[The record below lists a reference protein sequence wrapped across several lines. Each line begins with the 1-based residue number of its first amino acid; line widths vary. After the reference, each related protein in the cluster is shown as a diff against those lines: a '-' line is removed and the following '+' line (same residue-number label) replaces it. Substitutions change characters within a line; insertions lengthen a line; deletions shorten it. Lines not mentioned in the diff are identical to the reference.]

1 MARWDAAVLDRRQSA
16 GWRNNKNPG
25 GLGRRDFRQH
35 QPLAMPMATIVMV
48 VVMGMTDAHAN
59 RTNMHADN
67 GGIGG
72 GGHQAQSNN

>member
-1 MARWDAAVLDRRQSA
+1 
-16 GWRNNKNPG
+16 
-25 GLGRRDFRQH
+25 
-35 QPLAMPMATIVMV
+35 MPMAMIVVIVMMV
-48 VVMGMTDAHAN
+48 VADAHAN

>member
-1 MARWDAAVLDRRQSA
+1 VLDRRQSA

-35 QPLAMPMATIVMV
+35 QPLAMPMAMIMMV
-48 VVMGMTDAHAN
+48 VVMVADANANAN